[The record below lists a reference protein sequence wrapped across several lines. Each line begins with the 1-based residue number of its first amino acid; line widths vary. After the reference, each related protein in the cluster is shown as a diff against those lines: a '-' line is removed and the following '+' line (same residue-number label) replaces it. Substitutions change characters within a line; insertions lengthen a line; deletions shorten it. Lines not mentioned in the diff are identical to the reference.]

1 MNKTWHWRA
10 LLALALA
17 TGLAACER
25 HTAPS
30 AAYPSV
36 EPRVE
41 TAPVESR
48 DDAADDPAIWFNRQ
62 APAAS
67 WVLGTD
73 KRAGLYVY
81 DLNGAVVDYRPAGR
95 INNVDL
101 RNVTVA
107 DQQRVLVGATER
119 SRKALV
125 FFFLEPSTG
134 KLTPAGRQPLEL
146 ADPYGFCLI
155 RRPAAQG
162 AATLYAFVTGKS
174 GAFRQFQIQF
184 EPTKPVLTQVRRGQ
198 IGSVAEGCVG
208 DDRSGMLYVAEETV
222 GIWRYA
228 ADPATGNERTAFAR
242 LADVPLVADI
252 EGLALIPGTAGKPN
266 EGWLLASSQGDS
278 SFAVFSLDS
287 RYRGSFRLRK
297 NPAAGIDAV
306 SETDGIAVLASNALP
321 GWPGG
326 LFVAQDDRNTP
337 QGAQNFKYA
346 AWADI
351 LEALNLQPSTD

>member
-1 MNKTWHWRA
+1 MHKTWHGRA

-17 TGLAACER
+17 SGLAACER
-25 HTAPS
+25 HTAPT

-41 TAPVESR
+41 TTPVESR

-81 DLNGAVVDYRPAGR
+81 DLDGAVVDYRPAGR

-101 RNVTVA
+101 RSVTVA

-134 KLTPAGRQPLEL
+134 KLTPAGRHRLEL

-155 RRPAAQG
+155 QPAAQT
-162 AATLYAFVTGKS
+162 AAPLYAFVTGKS
-174 GAFRQFQIQF
+174 GAFRQFQIKF
-184 EPTKPVLTQVRRGQ
+184 ADAEPVLTQVRSGQ

-208 DDRSGMLYVAEETV
+208 DDRTGMLYVAEETV

-252 EGLALIPGTAGKPN
+252 EGLALIPAAAGKPS

-278 SFAVFSLDS
+278 SFAVFSLNS
-287 RYRGSFRLRK
+287 RYRGSFRLGE
-297 NPAAGIDAV
+297 NPTAGIDAV
-306 SETDGIAVLASNALP
+306 SETDGIAALASNALP

-351 LEALNLQPSTD
+351 LGVLNLQPLTD